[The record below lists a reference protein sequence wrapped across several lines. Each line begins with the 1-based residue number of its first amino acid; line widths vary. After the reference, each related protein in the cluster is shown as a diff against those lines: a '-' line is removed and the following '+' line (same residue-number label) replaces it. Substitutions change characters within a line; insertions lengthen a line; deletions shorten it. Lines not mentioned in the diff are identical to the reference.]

1 MLISKELDRTR
12 AHLNF
17 MTKHRQTLTFSV
29 HCIAYSTV
37 SNFAKFW
44 LKNVKL
50 FWPNKQVDS
59 ILSNCCSFIQ
69 YLLFWMKI
77 YLRIISYFTFLDKDW
92 RLKKLTTFVF
102 GLFMTISGHF
112 LAKYMILLHKSGSF
126 HPASL
131 WQCRV
136 ENLKSQAENPLNW
149 TLGKKLGFVVQ
160 L

>member
-1 MLISKELDRTR
+1 MLISKELDKTR
-12 AHLNF
+12 AHLNV

-102 GLFMTISGHF
+102 GLFSTIFGHWWLSFTKLRFWRSFWGAKHVWMLIGFWSMT
-112 LAKYMILLHKSGSF
+112 
-126 HPASL
+126 
-131 WQCRV
+131 
-136 ENLKSQAENPLNW
+136 
-149 TLGKKLGFVVQ
+149 
-160 L
+160 